1 MLKKTW
7 NKFRDTEDIMERLY
21 MCLIEVLE
29 RENSENDGC
38 NIQRDNGWEDS
49 RIKDMHPLFWEV

>member
-1 MLKKTW
+1 
-7 NKFRDTEDIMERLY
+7 MERLY
-21 MCLIEVLE
+21 ICLIEVLE

-38 NIQRDNGWEDS
+38 NIQRDNSWEDS